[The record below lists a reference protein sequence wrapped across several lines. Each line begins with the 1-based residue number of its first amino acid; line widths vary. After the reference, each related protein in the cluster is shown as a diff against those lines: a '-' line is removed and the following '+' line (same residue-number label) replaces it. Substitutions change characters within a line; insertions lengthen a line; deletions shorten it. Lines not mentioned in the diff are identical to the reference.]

1 MRGHNLCATL
11 ILLIVVII
19 NLEGE
24 NIMCSMYEKETM
36 HHVLC
41 IIYYIHYI
49 YIYI

>member
-1 MRGHNLCATL
+1 MCNTN
-11 ILLIVVII
+11 I

-49 YIYI
+49 YIYKYCYKI